1 MSNWYL
7 QNGKDSDVVISSR
20 VRLVRNLNGFKF
32 LSKCSKEEQEKILE
46 KIKEIVPSLGYGLKY
61 LKIEDLDDI
70 TKLSLV
76 EKHLISPE
84 FVMNNK
90 AKKAII
96 INSEENI
103 CIMLNED
110 DHIKLQVFSSG
121 QELENLMNLSIEIDE
136 KIGEI
141 LDYSYS
147 KKFGY
152 LATSP
157 INIGTGMKASVI
169 VHLPALTYTGNLSKV
184 LRIVNNF
191 GMSVKGL
198 YGEGTQNQGD
208 MYLISNNQTIGVTEK
223 EIIANV
229 KNIAEKVIEQERTA
243 RKFLGKN
250 SLELEDR
257 VYRAYGIL
265 KFASKMSSD
274 ECKKLLSDVKL
285 GVDLGIIKE
294 LDDSKIKKL
303 EIYTKSGNL
312 QKYLGKKLDGYE
324 REIKRAEVIKKVI
337 QEQ

>member
-1 MSNWYL
+1 MNWYL
-7 QNGKDSDVVISSR
+7 QSSENSDVAKSTRIR
-20 VRLVRNLNGFKF
+20 FARNIAGFPFDLKT
-32 LSKCSKEEQEKILE
+32 KKEKEALE
-46 KIKEIVPSLGYGLKY
+46 SKIKDNLYGIGYGLKFFK
-61 LKIEDLDDI
+61 LKDMDDI
-70 TKLSLV
+70 TKMSLV
-76 EKHLISPE
+76 EKNIISPE
-84 FVMNNK
+84 FALNK
-90 AKKAII
+90 NENGSIL
-96 INSEENI
+96 INDEENI
-103 CIMLNED
+103 CIMINED

-121 QELENLMNLSIEIDE
+121 QELENLMNLAIEIDE

-141 LDYSYS
+141 LDYSYN
-147 KKFGY
+147 KNFGY

-208 MYLISNNQTIGVTEK
+208 LYVISNNQTIGVTEK

-250 SLELEDR
+250 EIELEDR
-257 VYRAYGIL
+257 VYRAYGL
-265 KFASKMSSD
+265 LRYASKMSSD
-274 ECKKLLSDVKL
+274 ECKKLLSMVKL

-294 LDDSKIKKL
+294 LDDSQVKKL
-303 EIYTKSGNL
+303 ELYTKTGNL
-312 QKYLGKKLDGYE
+312 QKYFGKPLDGYE
-324 REIKRAEVIKKVI
+324 REIKRAEVIKQI
-337 QEQ
+337 MNE

>member
-1 MSNWYL
+1 MVNWYL

-32 LSKCSKEEQEKILE
+32 LTKCSKEEQEKILE
-46 KIKEIVPSLGYGLKY
+46 KIKEIVPSLGYGLRY
-61 LKIEDLDDI
+61 LKLEDIDDV

-76 EKHLISPE
+76 EKRLISPE
-84 FVMNNK
+84 FVMDNNE
-90 AKKAII
+90 KKAII
-96 INSEENI
+96 INDEENI

-121 QELENLMNLSIEIDE
+121 QELENLMNLAIELDE

-147 KKFGY
+147 KNFGY

-169 VHLPALTYTGNLSKV
+169 VHLPALTYTENLSKV
-184 LRIVNNF
+184 LRVVNNF

-208 MYLISNNQTIGVTEK
+208 LYLISNNQTIGVTEK

-229 KNIAEKVIEQERTA
+229 KNIADKVIDKERTA

-250 SLELEDR
+250 SLKLEDK
-257 VYRAYGIL
+257 VYRSYGVL
-265 KFASKMSSD
+265 TYATKLSSD

-294 LDDSKIKKL
+294 LDDSKIKKIEL
-303 EIYTKSGNL
+303 YTKSGNL
-312 QKYLGKKLDGYE
+312 QKYFGKTLEGYE
-324 REIKRAEVIKKVI
+324 REIKRAEIIKQI
-337 QEQ
+337 INE

>member
-61 LKIEDLDDI
+61 LKLEDIDDV

-84 FVMNNK
+84 FVMNNN

-96 INSEENI
+96 VNDEENI

-121 QELENLMNLSIEIDE
+121 QELENLMNLAIELDE

-141 LDYSYS
+141 LDYSYN
-147 KKFGY
+147 KNFGY

-191 GMSVKGL
+191 GMSVRGL

-250 SLELEDR
+250 TLELEDK
-257 VYRAYGIL
+257 VYRSYGVL
-265 KFASKMSSD
+265 TYAAKLSSD

-303 EIYTKSGNL
+303 ELYTKSGNL
-312 QKYLGKKLDGYE
+312 QKYFGKTLEGYE
-324 REIKRAEVIKKVI
+324 REIKRAEVIKKI
-337 QEQ
+337 MQE

>member
-61 LKIEDLDDI
+61 LKLEDLDDI

-84 FVMNNK
+84 FVMSNN

-96 INSEENI
+96 VNDEENI

-121 QELENLMNLSIEIDE
+121 QELENLMNLAIELDE

-147 KKFGY
+147 KNFGY
-152 LATSP
+152 LAASP

-208 MYLISNNQTIGVTEK
+208 MYLISNNQTIGVNEK
-223 EIIANV
+223 EIISNV

-257 VYRAYGIL
+257 VYRSYGIL
-265 KFASKMSSD
+265 KFASRMSSD

-294 LDDSKIKKL
+294 LDDSKMKKL
-303 EIYTKSGNL
+303 ELYTKSGNL
-312 QKYLGKKLDGYE
+312 QKYFGKQLEGYE
-324 REIKRAEVIKKVI
+324 REIKRAEIIKQI
-337 QEQ
+337 MNE

>member
-1 MSNWYL
+1 MVNWYL

-32 LSKCSKEEQEKILE
+32 LTKCSKEEQEKILE

-61 LKIEDLDDI
+61 LKLEDIDDV

-84 FVMNNK
+84 FVMNNN

-96 INSEENI
+96 VNDEENI

-121 QELENLMNLSIEIDE
+121 QELENLMNLAIEIDE

-147 KKFGY
+147 KNFGY

-250 SLELEDR
+250 SLELEDK
-257 VYRAYGIL
+257 VYRSYGVL
-265 KFASKMSSD
+265 TYAAKLSSD

-294 LDDSKIKKL
+294 LDDSKIKKIEL
-303 EIYTKSGNL
+303 YTKSGNL
-312 QKYLGKKLDGYE
+312 QEYFGKTLEGYE
-324 REIKRAEVIKKVI
+324 REIKRAEIIKQI
-337 QEQ
+337 INE

>member
-1 MSNWYL
+1 MVNWYL

-32 LSKCSKEEQEKILE
+32 LTKCSKEEQEKILE
-46 KIKEIVPSLGYGLKY
+46 KIKEIVPSLGYGLRY
-61 LKIEDLDDI
+61 LKLEDIDDV

-76 EKHLISPE
+76 EKRLISPE
-84 FVMNNK
+84 FVMDNNE
-90 AKKAII
+90 KKAII
-96 INSEENI
+96 INDEENI

-141 LDYSYS
+141 LDYSYN

-152 LATSP
+152 LSTSP

-169 VHLPALTYTGNLSKV
+169 VHLPALTYTENLSKV
-184 LRIVNNF
+184 LRVVNNF

-208 MYLISNNQTIGVTEK
+208 LYLISNNQTIGVTEK

-229 KNIAEKVIEQERTA
+229 KNIADKVIDKERTA

-250 SLELEDR
+250 SLKLEDK
-257 VYRAYGIL
+257 VYRSYGVL
-265 KFASKMSSD
+265 TYATKLSSD

-294 LDDSKIKKL
+294 LDDSKIKKIEL
-303 EIYTKSGNL
+303 YTKSGNL
-312 QKYLGKKLDGYE
+312 QEYFGKTLEGYE
-324 REIKRAEVIKKVI
+324 REIKRAEIIKQI
-337 QEQ
+337 INE

>member
-61 LKIEDLDDI
+61 LKLEDIDDV

-84 FVMNNK
+84 FVTDNNV
-90 AKKAII
+90 KKAII
-96 INSEENI
+96 VNDEENI

-121 QELENLMNLSIEIDE
+121 QELENLMNLAIEIDE

-141 LDYSYS
+141 LDYSYN
-147 KKFGY
+147 KNFGY

-191 GMSVKGL
+191 GMSVKGI

-250 SLELEDR
+250 SLELEDK
-257 VYRAYGIL
+257 VYRSYGVL
-265 KFASKMSSD
+265 TYATKLSSD

-303 EIYTKSGNL
+303 ELYTKSGNL
-312 QKYLGKKLDGYE
+312 QKYFGKTLEGYE
-324 REIKRAEVIKKVI
+324 REIKRAEVIKQI
-337 QEQ
+337 INE

>member
-61 LKIEDLDDI
+61 LKLEDIDDV

-84 FVMNNK
+84 FVTDNNV
-90 AKKAII
+90 KKAII
-96 INSEENI
+96 VNDEETI
-103 CIMLNED
+103 CIILNED

-121 QELENLMNLSIEIDE
+121 QELENLMNLAIEIDE
-136 KIGEI
+136 KMGEI
-141 LDYSYS
+141 LDYSYN
-147 KKFGY
+147 KNFGY

-191 GMSVKGL
+191 GMSVKGI

-250 SLELEDR
+250 SLELEDK
-257 VYRAYGIL
+257 VYRSYGVL
-265 KFASKMSSD
+265 TYATKLSSD

-303 EIYTKSGNL
+303 ELYTKSGNL
-312 QKYLGKKLDGYE
+312 QKYFGKTLEGYE
-324 REIKRAEVIKKVI
+324 REIKRAEVIKQI
-337 QEQ
+337 INE

>member
-1 MSNWYL
+1 MVNWYL

-46 KIKEIVPSLGYGLKY
+46 KLKEIVPSLGYGLKY
-61 LKIEDLDDI
+61 LKLEDLDDI

-84 FVMNNK
+84 FVMNNN
-90 AKKAII
+90 AKKGII
-96 INSEENI
+96 VNDEENI

-121 QELENLMNLSIEIDE
+121 QELENLMNLAIELDE

-147 KKFGY
+147 KNFGY

-169 VHLPALTYTGNLSKV
+169 VHLPALTYTENLSKV
-184 LRIVNNF
+184 LRVVNNF

-208 MYLISNNQTIGVTEK
+208 LYLISNNQTIGVTEK

-229 KNIAEKVIEQERTA
+229 KNIADKVIDKERTA

-250 SLELEDR
+250 SLKLEDK
-257 VYRAYGIL
+257 VYRSYGVL
-265 KFASKMSSD
+265 TYATKLSSD

-294 LDDSKIKKL
+294 LDDSKIKKIEL
-303 EIYTKSGNL
+303 YTKSGNL
-312 QKYLGKKLDGYE
+312 QEYFGKTLEGYE
-324 REIKRAEVIKKVI
+324 REIKRAEIIKQI
-337 QEQ
+337 INE